1 MPREQDC
8 FSPRSSRARSSA
20 AASGS
25 SEPRGC
31 RAVAETKACWC
42 RARFT
47 CVARA
52 VGATS
57 SRRARARRRTDPTRF
72 CRFRNTTPVHCRA
85 SSCETKA
92 QLSGSFC
99 RGLAAVE
106 THAFRCRP
114 RFLGVDRTVGTSSP
128 STACLASALPGA
140 YCRLHVLASTDTV
153 WRNRAGFRCGFV
165 AASAANVPLRRSRGC
180 GGTQGCCATV
190 RHHG

>member
-31 RAVAETKACWC
+31 RAVAETKTCWC

-47 CVARA
+47 CVAGA

-57 SRRARARRRTDPTRF
+57 SRRARARRRTDPTRC
-72 CRFRNTTPVHCRA
+72 CRSRNTTPVHGRV
-85 SSCETKA
+85 SSCETTA
-92 QLSGSFC
+92 QTFRSFC
-99 RGLAAVE
+99 PGIAALE
-106 THAFRCRP
+106 TDACRCRP
-114 RFLGVDRTVGTSSP
+114 RFSAVDRTVGTCSS

-140 YCRLHVLASTDTV
+140 CCRVRVPASADNV
-153 WRNRAGFRCGFV
+153 WRKRTGFRYRFV
-165 AASAANVPLRRSRGC
+165 AASAANVPLRCSRGC